1 MNLQR
6 SVPRWYRRMN
16 GSRHKQVY
24 RAALPKL
31 ERHARSDG
39 RTLRPPV
46 VLLEESLESAEPAGV
61 SRWVGTYTSQISE
74 EHDEFRPDLG
84 SRPSTIPLTFDR
96 LVFRCCHN
104 HRDKTKLIGPITWTT
119 SNEIEHIRTPRLH
132 QYLLDFGRLTCAAI
146 NFSNALLS
154 IFDFASCSA
163 LKSLTKLA
171 LETGRLSIMR
181 CVVLDSGP

>member
-46 VLLEESLESAEPAGV
+46 VLLEESLEGAEPAGV
-61 SRWVGTYTSQISE
+61 SRWIGPYTSQISE
-74 EHDEFRPDLG
+74 EHDEFRSDFRVNRASLL
-84 SRPSTIPLTFDR
+84 LT
-96 LVFRCCHN
+96 
-104 HRDKTKLIGPITWTT
+104 
-119 SNEIEHIRTPRLH
+119 
-132 QYLLDFGRLTCAAI
+132 
-146 NFSNALLS
+146 
-154 IFDFASCSA
+154 IFD
-163 LKSLTKLA
+163 SL
-171 LETGRLSIMR
+171 E
-181 CVVLDSGP
+181 